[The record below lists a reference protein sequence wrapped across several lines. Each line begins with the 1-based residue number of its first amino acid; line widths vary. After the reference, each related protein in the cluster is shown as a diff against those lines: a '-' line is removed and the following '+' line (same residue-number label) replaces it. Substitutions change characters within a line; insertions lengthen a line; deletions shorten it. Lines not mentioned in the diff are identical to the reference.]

1 MYSEADIDDAVTA
14 GALSSAA
21 AGSFR
26 GFVALRR
33 ATTAAD
39 EEQFRLIT
47 GFNDIF
53 VAIAIVLLLV
63 AMWQVGDALWP
74 PLSGLAIAATAWG
87 LAEYFTRIRRMA
99 LPSILLLLA
108 FAGGV
113 AWFAGI
119 ALFELSAAMPS
130 SDIRPR
136 PGFDGT
142 SHAQASSRLQ
152 AVLGAVT
159 AAVTVGATWLHWR
172 RFQVPITIAAGAAAV
187 VGVAVSIVIAIV
199 PSVVTVAWAALL
211 VGGLGLFAF
220 AMRWD
225 LSDRERRTRRA
236 DVAFWLH
243 LAAAPMIAHSLFNLL
258 GVFEGDMGIGT
269 AAVVLVLYVAF
280 AVVALATDR
289 RALLVSGLAY
299 VLYAMAA
306 IIRQSGAVELSAA
319 LTALVIGS
327 ALLSLSAFWQTMR
340 QPIVAALGAWGRRL
354 PPAIPPPAS

>member
-1 MYSEADIDDAVTA
+1 MYSEAEIDEAVTA
-14 GALSSAA
+14 GALSVAA
-21 AGSFR
+21 AESFR

-33 ATTAAD
+33 AAPAAD

-63 AMWQVGDALWP
+63 AMWQVGDALWS
-74 PLSGLAIAATAWG
+74 PLSALAIAATSWG
-87 LAEYFTRIRRMA
+87 LAEYFTRVRRMA

-113 AWFAGI
+113 AGFVGM
-119 ALFELSAAMPS
+119 ALFIGLEAIGAVDAQPQVVLEGA
-130 SDIRPR
+130 PR
-136 PGFDGT
+136 AV
-142 SHAQASSRLQ
+142 SYERLQ
-152 AVLGAVT
+152 AGLGAIT
-159 AAVTVGATWLHWR
+159 AALTVGATWLHWR
-172 RFQVPITIAAGAAAV
+172 RFHVPITIAAGAAALV
-187 VGVAVSIVIAIV
+187 AVAVSIVVAIL
-199 PSVVTVAWAALL
+199 PSVMSVAWAALL
-211 VGGLGLFAF
+211 VGGLGVFAF

-258 GVFEGDMGIGT
+258 GVFEGDMGVGT
-269 AAVVLVLYVAF
+269 AAVVLILYVAF

-340 QPIVAALGAWGRRL
+340 QPIVAGLGAWGQRL
-354 PPAIPPPAS
+354 PPAIPRPAS

>member
-1 MYSEADIDDAVTA
+1 MYSEGEIDDAVTA
-14 GALSSAA
+14 GVLSAA
-21 AGSFR
+21 SAESFR

-33 ATTAAD
+33 SAPTAD

-63 AMWQVGDALWP
+63 AMWQVGDALWS

-87 LAEYFTRIRRMA
+87 LAEYFTRVRRMA

-113 AWFAGI
+113 AGFVSMALFAGAEAI
-119 ALFELSAAMPS
+119 GSPTLQHQ
-130 SDIRPR
+130 
-136 PGFDGT
+136 PGFNGGSDDVAG
-142 SHAQASSRLQ
+142 SRLL
-152 AVLGAVT
+152 AVLGAIT
-159 AAVTVGATWLHWR
+159 AALTVAATWLHWR
-172 RFQVPITIAAGAAAV
+172 RFHVPITIAAGAAAA
-187 VGVAVSIVIAIV
+187 VGVAVSIVVAII
-199 PSVVTVAWAALL
+199 PSVVSVAWAALL
-211 VGGLGLFAF
+211 VGGIGLFAF

-258 GVFEGDMGIGT
+258 GVFSGTMGIGT
-269 AAVVLVLYVAF
+269 AGIVLVLYVAF

-327 ALLSLSAFWQTMR
+327 ALLILSAFWQTMR
-340 QPIVAALGAWGRRL
+340 QPIVAALGAWGERL
-354 PPAIPPPAS
+354 PPAIPRPAS